1 VRAGN
6 GAVGRFRPGRLLPSG
21 PRATSRGLRL
31 PEWLACVGIA
41 LAGYWPWTPGSSSH
55 LVMVTM
61 CLLPMGVRTLLRWEA
76 LAQVPEPPHSAA
88 APGAQ
93 DYRASFE
100 RALVGLAILEQSED
114 GMTVVQVNRA
124 LHEML
129 GGDPAGRLV
138 TDLVDP
144 GDLDGAAAALAGLA
158 DGGLTA
164 WRGELCLPRLDG
176 DGPRWLHLGLVP
188 LPGQDGV
195 PARVS
200 LQATDVTAHR
210 EEEQRLRS
218 LALHDELTGLPNRQ
232 LLLDR
237 LTVALAAGERPD
249 RGARRVAVLFCD
261 LDSFKAVNDSAGHAA
276 GDAVLVATAQRLR
289 AAIRPGDTVARL
301 GGDEFVVL
309 CPLVADQN
317 TARTIAG
324 RLAAAMAQ
332 PFDVAGV
339 AHPLSLSIGVALS
352 WPQCTADQLLARAD
366 AAMYSAKRSAR
377 RTTRRGRPVDGGAIA
392 TSVPAPRRSD
402 DLAITG

>member
-1 VRAGN
+1 MRAGN
-6 GAVGRFRPGRLLPSG
+6 LLAGQRLGGLLPSG
-21 PRATSRGLRL
+21 PRARSRGLRL
-31 PEWLACVGIA
+31 PEWLACTGIA

-61 CLLPMGVRTLLRWEA
+61 CLLPLAVRTLLRWES
-76 LAQVPEPPHSAA
+76 LAKLPGPPRAVP

-93 DYRASFE
+93 DYRASFDHS
-100 RALVGLAILEQSED
+100 LVGLAILEQSED
-114 GMTVVQVNRA
+114 GVVVVQVNRA
-124 LHEML
+124 LREML
-129 GGDPAGRLV
+129 GGDPAGRPV
-138 TDLVDP
+138 TDLVGPD
-144 GDLDGAAAALAGLA
+144 DRDGAAAALAGLV
-158 DGGLTA
+158 DGGQTA

-176 DGPRWLHLGLVP
+176 DRPRWLHLGLVP
-188 LPGQDGV
+188 LPREDGA

-210 EEEQRLRS
+210 DEEQRLRS

-237 LTVALAAGERPD
+237 LTVALAAGERPEP
-249 RGARRVAVLFCD
+249 GARRVAVLFCD

-309 CPLVADQN
+309 CPQVADQN
-317 TARTIAG
+317 TARLIAG
-324 RLAAAMAQ
+324 RLASAMTQ

-339 AHPLSLSIGVALS
+339 AQPLSLSIGVALS

-366 AAMYSAKRSAR
+366 AAMYSAKRSSR
-377 RTTRRGRPVDGGAIA
+377 RTSRRGQPVDGASIA

-402 DLAITG
+402 DLASTG